1 MLTDELPTPRPHGL
15 RGIRPR
21 PRPGVPEPRDGDT
34 GQAPPARAVHAVRAV
49 RGLRAAPAGSAHAER
64 RRAERQER
72 PLPTD
77 LLAGPP
83 PPGQPGPDTGQAP
96 RRAS

>member
-21 PRPGVPEPRDGDT
+21 PRPDAPEPRDGDT
-34 GQAPPARAVHAVRAV
+34 GQAPAARAVHGLRAVRA
-49 RGLRAAPAGSAHAER
+49 RPAHAER
-64 RRAERQER
+64 RRADRQER

-83 PPGQPGPDTGQAP
+83 PPGQPRPDTGQAP